1 MKPCLSSKSV
11 LSNRSRLHLWRSINP
26 RRRAL
31 SPIRKNRQAPL
42 RQRIATYLAA
52 RGVEYDDAL
61 LGRLLKLRND
71 LAHAHTV
78 EPDHVALVE
87 LETRSLARKILRE
100 ELSARGLTVP
110 APPQIR

>member
-1 MKPCLSSKSV
+1 MYAAIEAFIKQDRPQDLQRV
-11 LSNRSRLHLWRSINP
+11 
-26 RRRAL
+26 RAL
-31 SPIRKNRQAPL
+31 KFLVLQAPL

-78 EPDHVALVE
+78 
-87 LETRSLARKILRE
+87 ARR
-100 ELSARGLTVP
+100 AVRGR
-110 APPQIR
+110 Q